1 MVAEPESA
9 MRCWPPLRPA
19 DVDAHPP
26 QPTLLDLAG
35 EAPPPLVV
43 DLLLGDARELV
54 ERLLCAL
61 GGPHGG
67 QFPDPSNAVAR
78 ERSIARGDSSPLA
91 DRGWTRLLRRKP
103 QGRKIGSDNRR
114 SGESARLDC
123 FAVIRFR
130 QRPAR
135 NVPTVV
141 SRRSE

>member
-1 MVAEPESA
+1 

-78 ERSIARGDSSPLA
+78 ERSIARGDSSPLEPTEA
-91 DRGWTRLLRRKP
+91 GLAYFAGSRRVA
-103 QGRKIGSDNRR
+103 R
-114 SGESARLDC
+114 S
-123 FAVIRFR
+123 
-130 QRPAR
+130 
-135 NVPTVV
+135 VPTTVV
-141 SRRSE
+141 PANPPASTALR